1 MTFKSMMKKFVL
13 AFLIL
18 NSKFSF
24 ADPIKPT
31 FLEEKLDIKKFKKEL
46 DDKHTSKIKKSLFL
60 VKREPELD
68 QFKYKA
74 VMLRIAKDRQGNSFK
89 YMKMITYL
97 DCDENKTY
105 TYLSFYDENG
115 ITHGIGSSNGDLPED
130 SPLRKQVCINE

>member
-1 MTFKSMMKKFVL
+1 MTLKSMMKKILL

-60 VKREPELD
+60 VKREPKLD
-68 QFKYKA
+68 QPRYKA
-74 VMLRIAKDRQGNSFK
+74 VMLRVAKDRQDNSFK
-89 YMKMITYL
+89 YMKMINYV
-97 DCDENKTY
+97 DCDKNKTY
-105 TYLSFYDENG
+105 TFLSFYDENG
-115 ITHGIGSSNGDLPED
+115 ITHGIGSSNDDLADD
-130 SPLRKQVCINE
+130 SPLRKQVCIIE